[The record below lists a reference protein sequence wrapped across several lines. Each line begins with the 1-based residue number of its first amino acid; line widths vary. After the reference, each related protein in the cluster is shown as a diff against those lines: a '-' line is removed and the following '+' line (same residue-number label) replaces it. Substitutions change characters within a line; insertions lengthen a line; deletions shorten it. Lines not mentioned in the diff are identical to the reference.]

1 MSEPSYQPLEFTRL
15 EPAAMQAEA
24 RRFYARIDQRRSV
37 RQFSQEPIP
46 SGVIEDCI
54 RAAGSAPSGAHLQP
68 WHFVVVTDP
77 ELKVQIREAAEKEE
91 QLNYGGRMP
100 EAWLEVLRPLGTDA
114 IKEHI
119 TDAPALIAVF
129 AQRRPPEESGRT
141 KNYYVTESVG
151 IATGFLIAALHA
163 AGLATLTHT
172 PNPMQFLRELLGRPD
187 NETPFVLLP
196 VGYPAADCQVPALE
210 RKPLEAIST
219 WLGPRA

>member
-1 MSEPSYQPLEFTRL
+1 MSEPVYEPLNFTRL
-15 EPAAMQAEA
+15 APDTMQAEA
-24 RRFYARIDQRRSV
+24 RRFREQIGARRSV
-37 RQFSQEPIP
+37 RQFSPEPIP
-46 SGVIEDCI
+46 PGVLEDCLL
-54 RAAGSAPSGAHLQP
+54 AAGSAPSGAHLQP

-77 ELKVQIREAAEKEE
+77 ELKAQIREAAEREE

-100 EAWLEVLRPLGTDA
+100 EPWLEVLRPLGTDA

-119 TDAPALIAVF
+119 TEAPALIVVF
-129 AQRRPPEESGRT
+129 AQRRPPAESGRT
-141 KNYYVTESVG
+141 KNYYVSESVG

-172 PNPMQFLRELLGRPD
+172 PNPMQFLRELLERPE

-196 VGYPAADCQVPALE
+196 VGFPAPDCQVPALE

-219 WLGPRA
+219 WVGPRA

>member
-77 ELKVQIREAAEKEE
+77 ELKVQIREAAEKE
-91 QLNYGGRMP
+91 L
-100 EAWLEVLRPLGTDA
+100 ALRA
-114 IKEHI
+114 S
-119 TDAPALIAVF
+119 
-129 AQRRPPEESGRT
+129 RR
-141 KNYYVTESVG
+141 
-151 IATGFLIAALHA
+151 TGMTAANLH
-163 AGLATLTHT
+163 
-172 PNPMQFLRELLGRPD
+172 
-187 NETPFVLLP
+187 
-196 VGYPAADCQVPALE
+196 
-210 RKPLEAIST
+210 
-219 WLGPRA
+219 